1 MMKRDKIIAMAV
13 IALIFAFCFSC
24 ANTTTPPMGGIK
36 DTIPP
41 LLLKVSP
48 DSGRVNFPLKEGS
61 VELKFNEYVVL
72 SEPLKNIYLSPP
84 QSRSPETK
92 IRGKSII
99 VSFPSILD
107 SATTYTLNFG
117 RSIADNNEGNLFGS
131 YVYPFSTG
139 SSIDSLMCSG
149 TIVNSQ
155 SLLPVSNATIA
166 FYKDHSDS
174 SLLNSLPSAIAKS
187 DKFGYFLVRNIGN
200 IPYRVFAFTDNNNN
214 NKYDPEGEEVA
225 FLDTLL
231 TPAIIMRADL
241 KELIQVDEKDTLT
254 AMSRPSELNLYL
266 FKEDPAKQFIREAKR
281 LQHRMAYVKFS
292 TPEAEVLS
300 VKYKGIDSTSL
311 LKEFNIRRDSL
322 VIWINDTS
330 IVVSD
335 TLNLEVKYMK
345 TDSLNNLTP
354 FTEDFRLVYTRPK
367 RDTQREMRNRS
378 ETGIKEKRADLLEF
392 EMKADATLFETEGI
406 KLTFPSPIV
415 HFLRDS
421 LKLEY
426 KAPRGEVGTMKYTV
440 VKDSIYSRIM
450 SIMPTER
457 ILPGYEYTLRAP
469 TATFKDIYKQ
479 TNDSTFVTVKLP
491 NDDALS
497 KLILDIKG
505 ADGSYII
512 DLTNITRDKVF
523 RSYKIN
529 KDSRLEFPYLQK
541 GEYSIRIT
549 QDINGNGIIDT
560 GNVLLKKQ
568 PEKVRLYSLSD
579 GVTIITIPESVEL
592 LQSVDL
598 KSIFN

>member
-1 MMKRDKIIAMAV
+1 MKRDKIIATAV
-13 IALIFAFCFSC
+13 IALTFAFCFSC

-41 LLLKVSP
+41 QLLKVLP

-61 VELKFNEYVVL
+61 VELKFDEYVVL
-72 SEPLKNIYLSPP
+72 NEPLKNVYLSPP
-84 QSRSPETK
+84 QSKSLETK

-99 VSFPSILD
+99 VSFPSNLD

-117 RSIADNNEGNLFGS
+117 RSIVDNNEGNLFGA

-139 SSIDSLMCSG
+139 GFIDSLMCSG
-149 TIVNSQ
+149 TIFHSQ
-155 SLLPVSNATIA
+155 SLLPVVNATIA

-174 SLLNSLPSAIAKS
+174 SLFNTLPSSIARS
-187 DKFGYFLVRNIGN
+187 DKFGYFLVRNISN
-200 IPYRVFAFTDNNNN
+200 VPYRVFAFTDNNNN
-214 NKYDPEGEEVA
+214 NKYDPESEEVA

-231 TPAIIMRADL
+231 TPANIMRADL

-254 AMSRPSELNLYL
+254 AMSRPSELNLYI

-292 TPEAEVLS
+292 TPQAEVLS
-300 VKYKGIDSTSL
+300 AKFKGIDSASL

-322 VIWINDTS
+322 VIWIKDTS
-330 IVVSD
+330 LVVSD
-335 TLNLEVKYMK
+335 SLTLEVEYMK

-354 FTEDFRLVYTRPK
+354 FTEDFKLVYTRPK
-367 RDTQREMRNRS
+367 RDTQREMRNRA
-378 ETGIKEKRADLLEF
+378 ETGVKEKRADLLEF

-406 KLTFPSPIV
+406 KLIFPSPLA
-415 HFLRDS
+415 HLLQDS
-421 LKLEY
+421 LKHEY
-426 KAPRGEVGTMKYTV
+426 KAPRGEIGNMKYTIV
-440 VKDSIYSRIM
+440 SDSVYSRIM
-450 SIMPTER
+450 SIIPTDR
-457 ILPGYEYTLRAP
+457 ILPGYEYTLRAT

-479 TNDSTFVTVKLP
+479 TNDSSFVTVKLP

-505 ADGSYII
+505 TEGSYIV

-529 KDSRLEFPYLQK
+529 KDSKLEFPYLQK

-560 GNVLLKKQ
+560 GNVLLKRQ
-568 PEKVRLYSLSD
+568 PEKVRLYSLPD
-579 GVTIITIPESVEL
+579 GATIISIPESVEL

-598 KSIFN
+598 KSIFK